1 MYEELVKGLRRAF
14 CTAKNQLSNPYCF
27 VPYYEKAA
35 DAIEELTLIA
45 ESYKR
50 SMEAWADEAVRPKWI
65 SVKER
70 LPEEGT
76 WVLCQCRANIKDVL
90 RWQDGYWFHDLRH
103 QYMGGFVTHW
113 MPLPE
118 RPKEESP

>member
-1 MYEELVKGLRRAF
+1 MYEELIKKLRNRRE
-14 CTAKNQLSNPYCF
+14 CVQSGGDLERDYPLLK
-27 VPYYEKAA
+27 EAA
-35 DAIEELTLIA
+35 AAIESMCEMVAIA
-45 ESYKR
+45 YA
-50 SMEAWADEAVRPKWI
+50 EAGNVDADKPRWI
-65 SVKER
+65 NVEDE

-118 RPKEESP
+118 LPKEESP